1 MSISGEIGIHA
12 NITQVEAK
20 DLGNAEL
27 ALKWAKAWALL
38 NGTGANQADKIYHDK
53 ISIGP
58 SATVTLDLAG
68 VLTDPLGVAFTLAK
82 VKAILVFAAAANNP
96 SNNVNV
102 QRPASNGVPIFLAAS
117 DGIGLRPGAAFAWF
131 SPDATGVAVTAGT
144 GDLLDFVNSA
154 GTNTVEAEVIVIGT
168 SA

>member
-1 MSISGEIGIHA
+1 MAISGEIGIHA
-12 NITQVEAK
+12 NIKQVEAK
-20 DLGNAEL
+20 DLGTAEL
-27 ALKWAKAWALL
+27 PLSWAKAWAVA

-53 ISIGP
+53 FTIGP

-68 VLTDPLGVAFTLAK
+68 VLTDLLGVAFTLAK
-82 VKAILVFAAAANNP
+82 LKAILVYASAANNAA
-96 SNNVNV
+96 NNVNV

-144 GDLLDFVNSA
+144 GDLIDFVNSA
-154 GTNTVEAEVIVIGT
+154 GTNTIEAEVILVGT